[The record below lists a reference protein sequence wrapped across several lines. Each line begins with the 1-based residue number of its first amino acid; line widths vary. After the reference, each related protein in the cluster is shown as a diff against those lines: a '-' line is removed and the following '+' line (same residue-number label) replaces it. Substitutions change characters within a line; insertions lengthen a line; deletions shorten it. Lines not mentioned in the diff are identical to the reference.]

1 MFLDLFAYNRWSRLM
16 RVLIKFAV
24 GILILLVMSCG
35 QKSAGLQ
42 DTADPPD
49 TILYENGMKFLEKSQ
64 YIKSRLA
71 FQTLINTYPDSEFTP
86 VAFMSI
92 AESYY
97 RAGGTSNLLQA
108 EAQYKDFIVF
118 YPTHE
123 MADDA
128 QMKIAA
134 INFRLMR
141 EPDRDPTYSKKAMR
155 ELKKMTRDYPDSPLS
170 TTAQEVL
177 WEVEENLAT
186 GIQLKGDFYH
196 DRGRNKASASRY
208 EDILDRFGDY
218 SQLDHV
224 IFSLAEALEE
234 DGRVDEAGR
243 YYEQLAKEFPFSGH
257 HKQAVNK
264 LKDLERPIPEIDQ
277 VEADRHLANSLRS
290 DKDFSLFDPIRSAWS
305 TLSGGKDI
313 YEEARR
319 RAEEREEESLSD
331 RKTNE
336 TENDL

>member
-1 MFLDLFAYNRWSRLM
+1 M
-16 RVLIKFAV
+16 RVLIKFGA
-24 GILILLVMSCG
+24 GFLILLTMSCG
-35 QKSAGLQ
+35 QKSADLQ

-49 TILYENGMKFLEKSQ
+49 TILYENGMKFLEKGQ

-71 FQTLINTYPDSEFTP
+71 LQTLINTYPDSEFTP
-86 VAFMSI
+86 VAFISI
-92 AESYY
+92 GESYY

-108 EAQYKDFIVF
+108 EAQFKDFIVF
-118 YPTHE
+118 NPTHE

-141 EPDRDPTYSKKAMR
+141 EPDRDPTYSKKAMQ
-155 ELKKMTRDYPDSPLS
+155 ELKKMIRDYPDSPLA

-186 GIQLKGDFYH
+186 GIRVKGDFYH
-196 DRGRNKASASRY
+196 DRGSNKASASRY
-208 EDILDRFGDY
+208 EDILDRFGNY

-224 IFSLAEALEE
+224 VFSLAEALEQ

-243 YYEQLAKEFPFSGH
+243 YYEQLAKEFPFSDH
-257 HKQAVNK
+257 HKEAIKK

-277 VEADRHLANSLRS
+277 AAADRHLSNSTRLNT
-290 DKDFSLFDPIRSAWS
+290 DFSLFDPIRSAWS

-319 RAEEREEESLSD
+319 RAEEREEQSLPD
-331 RKTNE
+331 VKPNE
-336 TENDL
+336 TGNDL